1 MSAVSSEDRRELM
14 NQALERLR
22 SALDL
27 LDGADAPAQI
37 GARVDHAI
45 QELSLALTS
54 ITGTPAPTQIDPNA
68 ERQ

>member
-14 NQALERLR
+14 DRALELLR

-27 LDGADAPAQI
+27 LDSADAPAQI

-54 ITGTPAPTQIDPNA
+54 ITDTPTPTQINPNA